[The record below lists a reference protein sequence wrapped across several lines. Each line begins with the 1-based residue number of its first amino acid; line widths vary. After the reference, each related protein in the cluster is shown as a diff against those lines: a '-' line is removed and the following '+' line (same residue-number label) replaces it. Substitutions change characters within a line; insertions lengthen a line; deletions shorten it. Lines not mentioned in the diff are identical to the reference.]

1 MGALC
6 TNQPIVLPDYKDT
19 ITGTSIPAF
28 VSAGGKELYEQARE
42 LTKSEFPAY
51 EGDRIAT
58 YGTDADGNPF
68 RMNETERAGLDLL
81 AKGDETYTGLLDDA
95 KAMAGTLGSG
105 YTGATR
111 DELLGDTFSPE
122 TVNQYMDTFQTSI
135 DPALEQLERE
145 RQARQNENSADAIRA
160 GAFGGSRLGLREATT
175 DAEIARAGSDLRRQ
189 AGRDALTFASNRYD
203 TDRTAR
209 FGAEDAMRGAFETDE
224 ASKLRATET
233 LSGLAPL
240 AQSLNEQAASGM
252 ITAGQA
258 QRELD
263 QRALDLAY
271 GDFLEQKQYPFE
283 MLNFAL
289 GALQG
294 IPYETLTRAQATG
307 NQYMQQPSIYGQ
319 TLGGLGSLAS
329 LYALGRRG

>member
-42 LTKSEFPAY
+42 LTSSEFPAY
-51 EGDRIAT
+51 QGDRIAT

-68 RMNETERAGLDLL
+68 RMSETERAGLDLL
-81 AKGDETYTGLLDDA
+81 ATGEDSYTGLLDDA
-95 KAMAGTLGSG
+95 KAMAGTLGGG

-111 DELLGDTFSPE
+111 DELLGETFSPE
-122 TVNQYMDTFQTSI
+122 QVSQYMDTFQTSI

-145 RQARQNENSADAIRA
+145 RQARQTQNSADAIRA

-203 TDRTAR
+203 TDRQAR

-224 ASKLRATET
+224 ASKLRASET

-240 AQSLNEQAASGM
+240 AQGLQEQAASGM

-258 QRELD
+258 ERELD
-263 QRALDLAY
+263 QRALDMAY

-329 LYALGRRG
+329 LYALGRR

>member
-42 LTKSEFPAY
+42 LTSSEFPAY
-51 EGDRIAT
+51 QGDRIAT
-58 YGTDADGNPF
+58 YGTDADGTPF
-68 RMNETERAGLDLL
+68 RMSETERAGLDLL
-81 AKGDETYTGLLDDA
+81 ATGTDSYTGLLDDA
-95 KAMAGTLGSG
+95 KAMAGTLGGG

-111 DELLGDTFSPE
+111 DELLGDTFSPDQ
-122 TVNQYMDTFQTSI
+122 VSQYMDTFQTSI

-145 RQARQNENSADAIRA
+145 RQARQTQNSADAIRA

-203 TDRTAR
+203 TDRQAR

-224 ASKLRATET
+224 ASRLRASET

-240 AQSLNEQAASGM
+240 AQGLQEQAASGM

-258 QRELD
+258 ERELD
-263 QRALDLAY
+263 QRALDMAY

-329 LYALGRRG
+329 LYALGRR

>member
-42 LTKSEFPAY
+42 LTSSEFPAY
-51 EGDRIAT
+51 EGDRVAT
-58 YGTDADGNPF
+58 YGTDEDGNPF

-95 KAMAGTLGSG
+95 KAMAGTLGAG

-111 DELLGDTFSPE
+111 DELLGDAFSPE

-189 AGRDALTFASNRYD
+189 AGRDALTFASNRTYLE
-203 TDRTAR
+203 
-209 FGAEDAMRGAFETDE
+209 FGFC
-224 ASKLRATET
+224 
-233 LSGLAPL
+233 
-240 AQSLNEQAASGM
+240 
-252 ITAGQA
+252 
-258 QRELD
+258 
-263 QRALDLAY
+263 
-271 GDFLEQKQYPFE
+271 
-283 MLNFAL
+283 
-289 GALQG
+289 
-294 IPYETLTRAQATG
+294 
-307 NQYMQQPSIYGQ
+307 
-319 TLGGLGSLAS
+319 
-329 LYALGRRG
+329 